1 MLKAADQIKHD
12 RTWCVPINI
21 ETTFVT
27 KTIFLLNLN
36 FLIPQMQ
43 NHQHNYPSFLGNSKM
58 LSALSASSKLY
69 QRITI
74 VQS

>member
-1 MLKAADQIKHD
+1 MVFCNLFLFLKLFCFSIKKAMLKAADQIKHD

-27 KTIFLLNLN
+27 KTIFFVNLN

-43 NHQHNYPSFLGNSKM
+43 NH
-58 LSALSASSKLY
+58 
-69 QRITI
+69 
-74 VQS
+74 